1 MVTEIPHHCN
11 CHPRNPPRGLQ
22 PRNSTSEHGQS
33 RASTL
38 REQASRALALAFEA
52 QGAALWVVQWLVR
65 ATAEERQQLGC
76 ERTRITMRHTVTVME
91 TKAPVTVLKVCESEC
106 ERDSWE
112 EEG

>member
-1 MVTEIPHHCN
+1 M
-11 CHPRNPPRGLQ
+11 
-22 PRNSTSEHGQS
+22 
-33 RASTL
+33 
-38 REQASRALALAFEA
+38 
-52 QGAALWVVQWLVR
+52 VR